1 MSDTSVIALNAGEFP
16 AAPET
21 PVIVSAPPDDGAPA
35 TLKPDNTDHS
45 LVDPETNGA
54 RAPPLDGREYW
65 HGLIN
70 ERAAAAFLDLAVR
83 TLQTFRYRGGGAL
96 YVAVSSRCI
105 RYRRIDLKAWAD
117 ERLRSSTADTGPDEA
132 A

>member
-1 MSDTSVIALNAGEFP
+1 MSETSEIALLAGGCPDVPKTPP
-16 AAPET
+16 AAPPHDTVHHPTSDKIAVVGSETQET
-21 PVIVSAPPDDGAPA
+21 PDY
-35 TLKPDNTDHS
+35 T
-45 LVDPETNGA
+45 PE
-54 RAPPLDGREYW
+54 RFWYE
-65 HGLIN
+65 LIN
-70 ERAAAAFLDLAVR
+70 ERAAAEFLGLTDR
-83 TLQTFRYRGGGAL
+83 TLQTFRYRGDGAL